1 MGTRRLGCALAG
13 LVALCCVASGCSS
26 SRSASSE
33 GSSTTTATAP
43 ETSSLVALGD
53 SVPRGTNCHCKPY
66 PPLTAEQLTA
76 SSGRTVDTAND
87 AVAGAT
93 TSTVLRQ
100 LASDG
105 AVIDHVRRA
114 DVIEIEIG
122 ANDVAYNSDCGTAVD
137 CYAAEI
143 PTIRKNLDEIVARVH
158 ALTSGHEALVVLL
171 DYWSVWLGG
180 KYAAAKGEAY
190 VAAAEQVTDDVNA
203 VIESTAARSRSPYV
217 DLRAAFKG
225 PDYAYDET
233 HYLAPDGD
241 HPNAAGHKQIATAA
255 ATVIEKALHI

>member
-137 CYAAEI
+137 CYA
-143 PTIRKNLDEIVARVH
+143 
-158 ALTSGHEALVVLL
+158 
-171 DYWSVWLGG
+171 
-180 KYAAAKGEAY
+180 
-190 VAAAEQVTDDVNA
+190 
-203 VIESTAARSRSPYV
+203 RSEER
-217 DLRAAFKG
+217 
-225 PDYAYDET
+225 
-233 HYLAPDGD
+233 
-241 HPNAAGHKQIATAA
+241 
-255 ATVIEKALHI
+255 